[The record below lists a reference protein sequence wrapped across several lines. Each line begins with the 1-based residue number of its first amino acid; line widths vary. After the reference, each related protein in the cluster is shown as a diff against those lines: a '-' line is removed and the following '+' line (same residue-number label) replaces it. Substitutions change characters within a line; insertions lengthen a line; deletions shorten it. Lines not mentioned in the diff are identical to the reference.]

1 MCPDNKRIREGTLSK
16 GTAGYTAGR
25 NRLTEEV
32 VEWFA
37 RAVSD
42 SIIATAPLTK
52 VGPVTGER
60 RVYVV
65 DGSTITLAPE
75 PALQAAFPPASN
87 QHREG
92 VWSVARGPADLH
104 A

>member
-25 NRLTEEV
+25 NRLTKEV

-42 SIIATAPLTK
+42 SIIATAPLPTIS
-52 VGPVTGER
+52 PPHPNNRLPRELPNR
-60 RVYVV
+60 
-65 DGSTITLAPE
+65 STLHAEQSKRFVQWTATPS
-75 PALQAAFPPASN
+75 ASN
-87 QHREG
+87 H
-92 VWSVARGPADLH
+92 
-104 A
+104 